1 VSIVGRVE
9 DIRPFVHRHAV
20 YVIPLRIGGGTRI
33 KAYEAMAMA
42 KPVVSTRIGVEGLPV
57 RAGDH
62 VLLADRPD
70 DFAAAV
76 ARLLKDHAA
85 RNALGLRA
93 RTYVERHASWQRAG
107 TVFAD
112 ACRTVARA

>member
-1 VSIVGRVE
+1 MG
-9 DIRPFVHRHAV
+9 
-20 YVIPLRIGGGTRI
+20 
-33 KAYEAMAMA
+33 

-57 RAGDH
+57 RDGDH
-62 VLLADRPD
+62 ILLADHPD
-70 DFAAAV
+70 DFAASV
-76 ARLLKDHAA
+76 ARLLKDTAA

-93 RTYVERHASWQRAG
+93 RAYVETHASWQCAG